1 VRAKTLLGVAMTT
14 AALAV
19 PVAATAAGKGG
30 SGTIRNPYFCGKYT
44 FPATA
49 TYSATW
55 GYLAVA
61 AKKGA
66 KVHWKTK
73 KGACGFARK
82 HIKHAY
88 WKNAHMFLPGW
99 KCKVQYGTATCTRSR
114 IEILW
119 TFS

>member
-1 VRAKTLLGVAMTT
+1 MRAKTLFGVAMTT

-19 PVAATAAGKGG
+19 PVSTTAAGSK
-30 SGTIRNPYFCGKYT
+30 SGTTRNPYFCGKYT

-49 TYSATW
+49 SYSATW
-55 GYLAVA
+55 GYLNVA

-66 KVHWKTK
+66 KVPWKNEPS
-73 KGACGFARK
+73 ACGFARRK
-82 HIKHAY
+82 LKHAY
-88 WKNAHMFLPGW
+88 WRNAHMFLPGW
-99 KCKVQYGTATCTRSR
+99 KCVVKYGTATCTRSR